1 MEITSKTLQSA
12 TYEIVAKDKVLSTNN
27 VFTISA
33 DVTIDAD
40 DNITHI
46 ENGSIFSA
54 NDNTLL
60 AHFAEYND
68 GLDVHFI
75 VADVDTQMDI
85 MRAIELFKDRA
96 VLPDK
101 C

>member
-1 MEITSKTLQSA
+1 MEITSKTLQST

-33 DVTIDAD
+33 NVTTDAD

-46 ENGSIFSA
+46 ENGSIFST

-68 GLDVHFI
+68 SFDVHFI
-75 VADVDTQMDI
+75 VTDVDTQMDI
-85 MRAIELFKDRA
+85 MRVIELFKDRA

-101 C
+101 G